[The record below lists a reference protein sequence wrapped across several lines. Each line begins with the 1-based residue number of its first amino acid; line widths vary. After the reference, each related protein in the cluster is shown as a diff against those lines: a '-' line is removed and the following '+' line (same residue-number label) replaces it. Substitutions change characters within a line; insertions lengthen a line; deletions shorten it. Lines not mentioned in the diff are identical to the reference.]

1 MLDKANTSNTK
12 ADFFGENEIKPIRY
26 KTDNNID
33 IIFRKFFKKKIRFN
47 SAFDHKGSKQFLK
60 SKKLALQHIIIDENN
75 SSSNESDTQNESN
88 KRAKSPKLKHPKTTV
103 IKKVENRAK
112 SSNNIFF
119 LKHDNLKNKAYETSN
134 NKNKKLFV
142 KSLVTKEL
150 NINKKINKFFSS
162 QELKMFHDKEINK
175 IKPIKNYENNSKINK
190 ENKQKLFPF
199 VESDNN
205 KSIDSSLFNMV
216 SQM

>member
-1 MLDKANTSNTK
+1 MLDKANISNTK
-12 ADFFGENEIKPIRY
+12 ADFFRENEIKPIRY

-33 IIFRKFFKKKIRFN
+33 IIFKKFFKKKIRFN

-60 SKKLALQHIIIDENN
+60 SKKLALKHIIIDENN
-75 SSSNESDTQNESN
+75 SSSNESDTENESN
-88 KRAKSPKLKHPKTTV
+88 KRTKSPKLKHPKTTV
-103 IKKVENRAK
+103 IKKGENRAK
-112 SSNNIFF
+112 SSNHIFF
-119 LKHDNLKNKAYETSN
+119 LNHDNLKNKAYETSN
-134 NKNKKLFV
+134 NKNKKVFI

-190 ENKQKLFPF
+190 ETKQKLFPF

>member
-33 IIFRKFFKKKIRFN
+33 IIFKKFFKKKIRFN

-60 SKKLALQHIIIDENN
+60 SKKLALKHIIIDEKN
-75 SSSNESDTQNESN
+75 SSSNESDTENESN
-88 KRAKSPKLKHPKTTV
+88 KRTKSPKLKHPKTTV

-112 SSNNIFF
+112 SSNHIFF
-119 LKHDNLKNKAYETSN
+119 LNHDNLKNKAYETSN
-134 NKNKKLFV
+134 NKNKKVFI

-162 QELKMFHDKEINK
+162 HELKMFHDKEINK
-175 IKPIKNYENNSKINK
+175 IKPIKNYENPSKINK
-190 ENKQKLFPF
+190 ETKQKLFPF